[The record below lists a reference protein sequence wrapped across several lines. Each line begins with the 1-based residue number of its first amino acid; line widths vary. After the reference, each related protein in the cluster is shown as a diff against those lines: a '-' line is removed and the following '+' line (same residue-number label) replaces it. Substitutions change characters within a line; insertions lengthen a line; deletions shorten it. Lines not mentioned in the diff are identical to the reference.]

1 MSITWAFDNIQSKY
15 SLYRGKD
22 CIRKFCSSLRE
33 HATKTID
40 FEKKKILSLAKNIQN
55 HSKMQKYVTFV
66 EKVFI
71 KKFSKDRN
79 HSKLDTISIILVNTK
94 VSYKRNL
101 I

>member
-1 MSITWAFDNIQSKY
+1 MSITWAFDNIQNKY

-40 FEKKKILSLAKNIQN
+40 FEKKKMLSLAKNIQN

-71 KKFSKDRN
+71 KKFSKDR
-79 HSKLDTISIILVNTK
+79 II
-94 VSYKRNL
+94 VS
-101 I
+101 

>member
-1 MSITWAFDNIQSKY
+1 MSTTWAFDNIQNKY
-15 SLYRGKD
+15 SLYHGKD

-40 FEKKKILSLAKNIQN
+40 FEKKKMLSLANNIQN
-55 HSKMQKYVTFV
+55 HSKMQKYVKFV

-79 HSKLDTISIILVNTK
+79 RSKLDTISIILVNTK
-94 VSYKRNL
+94 MWYIRNL